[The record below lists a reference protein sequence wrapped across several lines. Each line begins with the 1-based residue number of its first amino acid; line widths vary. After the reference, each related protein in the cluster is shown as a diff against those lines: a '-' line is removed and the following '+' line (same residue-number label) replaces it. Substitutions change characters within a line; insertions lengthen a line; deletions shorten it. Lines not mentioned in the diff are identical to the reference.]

1 MEYSSALSILIILTV
16 ANAEKYTGLDNPP
29 LYEDITDV
37 DYATEFEKR
46 GTPGSNIWRFPWQ
59 YEILDFQGKVLDDHI
74 QIAEKLKYFGFKG
87 IYIVFDIFLSFRYRR
102 MH

>member
-1 MEYSSALSILIILTV
+1 MAYISALSILIIMTG

-46 GTPGSNIWRFPWQ
+46 STPNSNIWRFPWQ
-59 YEILDFQGKVLDDHI
+59 YERLGFQGKVLDDH
-74 QIAEKLKYFGFKG
+74 
-87 IYIVFDIFLSFRYRR
+87 V
-102 MH
+102 

>member
-1 MEYSSALSILIILTV
+1 MEYSSALRILIILTA

-46 GTPGSNIWRFPWQ
+46 GTPNSNIWRFPWQ
-59 YEILDFQGKVLDDHI
+59 YEVLDFQGNVLDDHI
-74 QIAEKLKYFGFKG
+74 QTAEKILFGSLPRYL
-87 IYIVFDIFLSFRYRR
+87 IIIFSFRYRR

>member
-1 MEYSSALSILIILTV
+1 MEYFSALSILIILTR

-46 GTPGSNIWRFPWQ
+46 GTPNSNIWRFPWQ
-59 YEILDFQGKVLDDHI
+59 YERLGFQGKVLDDHV
-74 QIAEKLKYFGFKG
+74 QIANISKEYL
-87 IYIVFDIFLSFRYRR
+87 I
-102 MH
+102 

>member
-1 MEYSSALSILIILTV
+1 MEYFSALSILIILTR

-46 GTPGSNIWRFPWQ
+46 GTPNSNIWRFPWQ
-59 YEILDFQGKVLDDHI
+59 YGGGVYQGNVLDDHI
-74 QIAEKLKYFGFKG
+74 RLLTHKESRLLKFQRP
-87 IYIVFDIFLSFRYRR
+87 I
-102 MH
+102 